1 MFRSLY
7 SRLLAL
13 FLAVLIVAMGTLTFF
28 MYDRI
33 REDKVNER
41 LTELTNQA
49 RDVRSWPRSAAC
61 ILRAAPIS
69 T

>member
-49 RDVRSWPRSAAC
+49 RDVAQLAAQRSLYSTRSAD
-61 ILRAAPIS
+61 
-69 T
+69 